1 MCVAGRGDKWVRSH
15 AMYLAS
21 RCVVQAEEC
30 EPKISAHC
38 CSCTGSQVG
47 RYMKLTNVVKQLS
60 ILFSQS
66 YGYIL
71 KITLS

>member
-1 MCVAGRGDKWVRSH
+1 MCVAGRGGGDKRVRSP
-15 AMYLAS
+15 AMYLGS

-30 EPKISAHC
+30 EPKTSAHC

-47 RYMKLTNVVKQLS
+47 RCTKLTSVVKQLS

-66 YGYIL
+66 YIL